1 MSRLT
6 NYNGTEAANLAL
18 GQAGVDLISGGTAV
32 HTPGGSSKRWVSILI
47 IGDGSGTL
55 TLTPEVGDA
64 VTLTAGEQADNLGVA
79 ISGPWSSVTASN
91 TGCKLVC
98 YRG

>member
-18 GQAGVDLISGGTAV
+18 GQAGVDLISGGTLV
-32 HTPGGSSKRWVSILI
+32 HTPGGGATRWISVLI

-55 TLTPEVGDA
+55 TLTPEVGDV
-64 VTLTAGEQADNLGVA
+64 VTLTAGEQSDNLGVA
-79 ISGPWSSVTASN
+79 LSGAWASVTASN
-91 TGCKLVC
+91 TGCKLIC